1 MNSTSNLTVFLT
13 VNAVLLCAVNVI
25 FTFVGI
31 FLNSIV
37 IISLLNSQLR
47 RKLCYF
53 TILVLA
59 SFDLAVVVVFHP
71 LIIVETIFSCV
82 FTRFTDSTNVPYH
95 KLLSLFSLTAL
106 LTMTLERYLA
116 LMHPFYHAKFV
127 TRSKLIAVFVL
138 FQLPIGIYSMA
149 RFGNSDEYIQQAF
162 SLSLIGIVLFVIFC
176 LNYKIFY
183 IVRTIR
189 NRAIVLVGNLNGSE
203 QKNSEIKK
211 SKATLRKV
219 STCLLAVACLLVC
232 YCPTIVRFGLA
243 LTGAQADW
251 SDETLRIVHLW
262 AKTFI
267 TLNSSLNCLIFF
279 YRNSALR
286 RHGETMLEKC
296 FRARLRLYK

>member
-1 MNSTSNLTVFLT
+1 MNSTSNLTVFFT

-25 FTFVGI
+25 FTFFGI
-31 FLNSIV
+31 FLNSVV
-37 IISLLNSQLR
+37 IMSLLNSQLR

-71 LIIVETIFSCV
+71 LITVETIYSCV
-82 FTRFTDSTNVPYH
+82 FRRFTDSINVPYH
-95 KLLSLFSLTAL
+95 KLLLVFSLTAL

-116 LMHPFYHAKFV
+116 LMYPFFHEKSV

-138 FQLPIGIYSMA
+138 FQLPIGIYTSVA

-183 IVRTIR
+183 IARTIR
-189 NRAIVLVGNLNGSE
+189 NRAIVPVGNLNGSE
-203 QKNSEIKK
+203 QKKK
-211 SKATLRKV
+211 SKVTLRKV

-251 SDETLRIVHLW
+251 SDETLRIIHLW

-286 RHGETMLEKC
+286 RHGETVLEKC
-296 FRARLRLYK
+296 FRARLRLHK